1 MMSGRSGLASSF
13 EDAELSWPSATSSTA
28 ASSRFASS
36 SSRSRSSAA
45 SSSRSFVAAR
55 KLAGED
61 LVSLG
66 SEGLAER
73 VLRTI
78 ESSMPAKSGLYDT
91 LPFRGASGRG
101 GITGCG

>member
-45 SSSRSFVAAR
+45 SSSRSFVAR